1 MRLSS
6 LLLLDVNA
14 LLALGWREHQA
25 HGAVVERLDEN
36 QRWASC
42 NITQLGF
49 IRISSNPGV
58 FHQPTEPAEAA
69 RFLATL
75 TQDPLHLF
83 IDRTPAPTATPWPTK
98 SGYKQTTDV
107 YLIELAEKSNATLLT
122 FDLRLKRAF
131 PNTAVEALVVS

>member
-1 MRLSS
+1 MSS

-25 HGAVVERLDEN
+25 HSAVVERLHDR

-49 IRISSNPGV
+49 IRVSSNPGV

-83 IDRTPAPTATPWPTK
+83 IQLTPEPTEVPWPTR

-107 YLIELAEKSNATLLT
+107 YLIELAERSNATLLT

-131 PNTAVEALVVS
+131 PKNAVETIVVS

>member
-1 MRLSS
+1 MSS

-25 HGAVVERLDEN
+25 HAAVVARLHDG
-36 QRWASC
+36 QRWATC

-58 FHQPTEPAEAA
+58 FHQPTEPVEAA

-83 IDRTPAPTATPWPTK
+83 IELTPAPTVVPWPNK
-98 SGYKQTTDV
+98 SGYKQTTDI
-107 YLIELAEKSNATLLT
+107 YLIELAKKSNATLLT
-122 FDLRLKRAF
+122 FDLRLQRAF
-131 PNTAVEALVVS
+131 PSSAVETIVVT

>member
-1 MRLSS
+1 MSS

-25 HGAVVERLDEN
+25 HAAVLERLHER

-49 IRISSNPGV
+49 IRVSSNPGV

-83 IDRTPAPTATPWPTK
+83 IDQTPAPTVLNWPSKT
-98 SGYKQTTDV
+98 GYKQTTDV
-107 YLIELAEKSNATLLT
+107 YLIELAEISKATLLT
-122 FDLRLKRAF
+122 LDLRLNRAF
-131 PNTAVEALVVS
+131 PNNAIEALVVT

>member
-1 MRLSS
+1 MSS

-25 HGAVVERLDEN
+25 HRTVVERLHEH

-49 IRISSNPGV
+49 IRVSSNPGV
-58 FHQPTEPAEAA
+58 FHQATEPSEAA

-75 TQDPLHLF
+75 TQDPLHSF
-83 IDRTPAPTATPWPTK
+83 IEITPAPTAMPWPIK
-98 SGYKQTTDV
+98 IGYKQTTDV
-107 YLIELAEKSNATLLT
+107 YLIELAEKSTATLLT
-122 FDLRLKRAF
+122 LDLRLKRAF
-131 PNTAVEALVVS
+131 PNSAVEAIALN

>member
-1 MRLSS
+1 MSS

-25 HGAVVERLDEN
+25 HAEVVARLHEG

-69 RFLATL
+69 RILAML

-83 IDRTPAPTATPWPTK
+83 IEFTLAPTLVVWPNK
-98 SGYKQTTDV
+98 SGYKQTTDI
-107 YLIELAEKSNATLLT
+107 YLMELAEKHKATLLT
-122 FDLRLKRAF
+122 LDLRLNRAF
-131 PNTAVEALVVS
+131 PNNAVETIVVS

>member
-1 MRLSS
+1 MSS

-25 HGAVVERLDEN
+25 HTAVVERLHAK
-36 QRWASC
+36 QSWASC

-49 IRISSNPGV
+49 IRVSSNPGV
-58 FHQPTEPAEAA
+58 FHQPTEPSEAA
-69 RFLATL
+69 RYLAML

-83 IDRTPAPTATPWPTK
+83 IENTPPPTSMSWPTK
-98 SGYKQTTDV
+98 SGYKQTTDI
-107 YLIELAEKSNATLLT
+107 YLMELAEKSKATLLT

-131 PNTAVEALVVS
+131 PKNAIEAIVVT